1 MISNGVKKTANG
13 VKKVTN
19 GVKIWS
25 NGVIFSRSM
34 NAKNR

>member
-1 MISNGVKKTANG
+1 MISNG

-19 GVKIWS
+19 GVKIRS
-25 NGVIFSRSM
+25 NEVIFSRSM